1 MGLPMNAPRHSDAA
15 RPERAASAAHRA
27 VQPVPV
33 PPQPVLPFVLA
44 GPEETL
50 IGQGCL
56 GQLEVG
62 PAQLEA
68 RVRAYFAARP
78 EGPRVLVGALP
89 YDIDAPAH
97 LVQPAAFA
105 RQAGRADLAALLP
118 RQPSPGSATTGSA
131 DAGPGSSSSAV
142 VRPAAPVLAP
152 VSRWRVMAEPTLP
165 AYRAAVAAALAAM
178 ARSDSGRDP
187 QALRKIVL
195 SRSLRL
201 AADRP
206 IDAQALLQAL
216 ARDTSVTTFCIPLA
230 GTPEGGVFIGATPE
244 LLVSKSGASV
254 LSHPLAGSARRHADP
269 AADRRAAEALT
280 VSEKDGREHRAVVEA
295 ILDQL
300 APHCL
305 DLGTPEGTR
314 VISTA
319 TMWHLGTRIVG
330 RLRDPSMSS
339 LELAALLHPTPA
351 VCGAP
356 RAVAARAIP
365 GLEGYDRGFYAGAVG
380 WCDAAGDGAWHVAI
394 RCARIAG
401 GEARLYA
408 GAGIVPGS
416 DPVAEGE
423 ETSAKFAALLQAF
436 GIDEDGRPLEAGA

>member
-1 MGLPMNAPRHSDAA
+1 MSAPA
-15 RPERAASAAHRA
+15 
-27 VQPVPV
+27 
-33 PPQPVLPFVLA
+33 LPFVLA
-44 GPEETL
+44 GREGTL

-56 GQLEVG
+56 GRLEAG
-62 PAQLEA
+62 PAPVEA

-78 EGPRVLVGALP
+78 EGPRLLVGALP
-89 YDIDAPAH
+89 YDMDAPAH
-97 LVQPAAFA
+97 LLQPAELT
-105 RQAGRADLAALLP
+105 RQSGRPELSGLLP
-118 RQPSPGSATTGSA
+118 RPS
-131 DAGPGSSSSAV
+131 GP
-142 VRPAAPVLAP
+142 RPLAP
-152 VSRWRVMAEPTLP
+152 AGAPQWRVMAEPTLP
-165 AYRAAVAAALAAM
+165 AYRAAVAAALDAM
-178 ARSDSGRDP
+178 ARGQKDASGDG
-187 QALRKIVL
+187 LRKIVL

-206 IDAQALLQAL
+206 IDAGALLQAL
-216 ARDTSVTTFCIPLA
+216 ARDESVTTFCVPLA
-230 GTPEGGVFIGATPE
+230 GTEEGGVFIGATPE
-244 LLVSKSGASV
+244 LLIAKTGAAI
-254 LSHPLAGSARRHADP
+254 LSHPLAGSARRHADA
-269 AADRRAAEALT
+269 AADRAAAEALA

-300 APHCL
+300 APYCVE
-305 DLGTPEGTR
+305 LGTPEGTQ
-314 VISTA
+314 VTSTA

-330 RLRDPSMSS
+330 KLRDPAMSS
-339 LELAALLHPTPA
+339 LELAARLHPTPA

-380 WCDAAGDGAWHVAI
+380 WCDEAGDGAWHVAI

-436 GIDEDGRPLEAGA
+436 GIDEDGRPLDAGA

>member
-1 MGLPMNAPRHSDAA
+1 MGLPMNRHLTDAA
-15 RPERAASAAHRA
+15 RLETAASPLPRA
-27 VQPVPV
+27 KAEGA
-33 PPQPVLPFVLA
+33 LPFLMA
-44 GPEETL
+44 GPAETL
-50 IGQGCL
+50 VGQGCL
-56 GQLEVG
+56 GRLEAG
-62 PAQLEA
+62 PAPVEA
-68 RVRAYFAARP
+68 RVRAYFDARP
-78 EGPRVLVGALP
+78 QGPRVLVGALP
-89 YDIDAPAH
+89 YDIGAPAH
-97 LVQPAAFA
+97 LFQPA
-105 RQAGRADLAALLP
+105 RLTRLSGRPELSALLP
-118 RQPSPGSATTGSA
+118 GPAHLRT
-131 DAGPGSSSSAV
+131 AGALP
-142 VRPAAPVLAP
+142 PA
-152 VSRWRVMAEPTLP
+152 RWRVMAEPTLL
-165 AYRAAVAAALAAM
+165 AYRAAVAAALDAM
-178 ARSDSGRDP
+178 ARGEEDAGGEG
-187 QALRKIVL
+187 LRKIVL

-206 IDAQALLQAL
+206 IDAGALLQAL
-216 ARDTSVTTFCIPLA
+216 ARDESVTTFCVPLA
-230 GTPEGGVFIGATPE
+230 GTQEGGVFVGATPE
-244 LLVSKSGASV
+244 LLLSKSGGMV

-269 AADRRAAEALT
+269 SADRAAAEALA

-300 APHCL
+300 SPHCVE
-305 DLGTPEGTR
+305 LGTPEGTQ
-314 VISTA
+314 ITSTA

-330 RLRDPSMSS
+330 MLRDAAMSS

-380 WCDAAGDGAWHVAI
+380 WCDEAGDGAWHVAI

-436 GIDEDGRPLEAGA
+436 GIDEDGRPLDAGA

>member
-1 MGLPMNAPRHSDAA
+1 MGLPMNARLTDAA
-15 RPERAASAAHRA
+15 RPERAASALRPAA
-27 VQPVPV
+27 MPAPS
-33 PPQPVLPFVLA
+33 LPFVLA
-44 GPEETL
+44 GREDTL

-56 GQLEVG
+56 GRLEAG
-62 PAQLEA
+62 PAPVEA
-68 RVRAYFAARP
+68 RVRAYFKARP
-78 EGPRVLVGALP
+78 EGPRLLVGALP
-89 YDIDAPAH
+89 YDMDAPAH
-97 LVQPAAFA
+97 LLQPAELT
-105 RQAGRADLAALLP
+105 RQAGRPDLSMLLP
-118 RQPSPGSATTGSA
+118 RAS
-131 DAGPGSSSSAV
+131 GP
-142 VRPAAPVLAP
+142 RPLAP
-152 VSRWRVMAEPTLP
+152 AGAPPWRVMAEPTLP
-165 AYRAAVAAALAAM
+165 AYRAAVAAALDAM
-178 ARSDSGRDP
+178 ARGQKDASGEG
-187 QALRKIVL
+187 LRKIVL

-206 IDAQALLQAL
+206 IDAGALLQAL
-216 ARDTSVTTFCIPLA
+216 ARDESVTTFCVPLA
-230 GTPEGGVFIGATPE
+230 GTEEGGVFIGATPE
-244 LLVSKSGASV
+244 LLISKTGAAI
-254 LSHPLAGSARRHADP
+254 LSHPLAGSARRHAD
-269 AADRRAAEALT
+269 AAVDRAAAEALA

-300 APHCL
+300 APYCAE
-305 DLGTPEGTR
+305 LGTPEGTQ

-330 RLRDPSMSS
+330 KLRDPALSS

-380 WCDAAGDGAWHVAI
+380 WCDEAGDGAWHVAI

-436 GIDEDGRPLEAGA
+436 GIDEDGRPLDAGA